1 MDIAGLQQ
9 ALNLSLSSDEEIR
22 KANAEI
28 ILKVFLIQKIKFFI
42 SPKGPG
48 SPKFLTF
55 TAPNF
60 RRHQQLFRNTA
71 KRSYTA

>member
-28 ILKVFLIQKIKFFI
+28 ILKVF
-42 SPKGPG
+42 S
-48 SPKFLTF
+48 FLKKQ
-55 TAPNF
+55 N
-60 RRHQQLFRNTA
+60 
-71 KRSYTA
+71 